1 MSFTASYWAAL
12 IFLIFQPFD
21 ENISSPWMKLH
32 SNILN
37 SLEKLYFVQSIDI
50 VRVHI
55 ISNKSIA
62 TSAEFAELSGV
73 LEGELQT

>member
-1 MSFTASYWAAL
+1 
-12 IFLIFQPFD
+12 
-21 ENISSPWMKLH
+21 MKLH